1 MAPKPSAVLIRSI
14 HLLGCDTV
22 SLGQRSP
29 TFLRT
34 LMLYLLRA
42 KGSKN
47 LLQLSDESQV
57 AGRLKFRTMANNICG
72 SSVWN
77 MFHITLL
84 LLLLLL
90 LLALLL
96 LQLLLFLL
104 FILFLPLLL
113 VLLLLLALL
122 FLLLFLPLLPF
133 SHPPTPLLLPSPSRT
148 PTSLPPNSSPYPT
161 STLLLAL
168 LFLLLFLLLLPSSTS
183 FPSPS
188 RPPPTSLPPTSSP
201 PPTSPPPHQP
211 KRYNPLSTLASNT
224 IFLHSRH
231 SLATA

>member
-122 FLLLFLPLLPF
+122 FLLLFL
-133 SHPPTPLLLPSPSRT
+133 
-148 PTSLPPNSSPYPT
+148 
-161 STLLLAL
+161 
-168 LFLLLFLLLLPSSTS
+168 LLLPSSTS